1 MRPVHALGGD
11 LEHVAFVAQVGR
23 AAPQILVTIPRRL
36 MIMAGGGDGP
46 AFACLMAVRPHRLD
60 AARNV
65 HGPAIVAYC
74 PLMGSIGL
82 IPYRS

>member
-1 MRPVHALGGD
+1 MHVSRHAPRMRPVHALGGD

-46 AFACLMAVRPHRLD
+46 AFACLMAVRPHGIAWTLP
-60 AARNV
+60 V
-65 HGPAIVAYC
+65 TCTGPPSWLIV
-74 PLMGSIGL
+74 L
-82 IPYRS
+82 